1 MKNKKNRK
9 KNKLSLE
16 SILFESMMEGVM
28 ITDIDGII
36 EIVNPAFT
44 VITGYSNSESIGKK
58 SSFLKSDR
66 HDEKFFRNMWDSL
79 LAKGHWK
86 GNIWNRR
93 KNGEAYLTQ
102 LTITALKDSEN
113 KTIKYS
119 SVFHD
124 ITDVKQSEENLK
136 RQAHY
141 DALTGLPNR
150 PLFFDRLKEA
160 VARSH
165 RNKHKFAVMF
175 LDLDNFKNVND
186 VLGHAT
192 GDLLLKEAATRLMD
206 CIREVDTIARLGG
219 DEFIIILENLK
230 KELDAAAISRKIIGS
245 LSSPFSFKGEDLF
258 VSSSI
263 GISLYPADAT
273 TVEDLMKYAD
283 MAMYHAKELGRGN
296 YQFFTQTMND
306 NVLKR
311 LNLEKNLRNALA
323 MNEFIAHYQPIV
335 DLKNGQIVAMEAL
348 MRWQRPDGSLTSP
361 DNFIP
366 LAEETGLIVKLDEW
380 MLQKACDFARKLQK
394 TNSTM
399 PPVSVNVSVNLSAI
413 VLERKDL
420 AEMVG
425 KKVQEA
431 GLQPKHVKLE
441 VTESSVIRNIDLAIN
456 TLQKLLDVGFNISMD
471 DFGTG
476 YSSLSC
482 LKKLPINILKIDRSF
497 VVDLPSDPNARS
509 IAKAIITM
517 AHDMNIKVIAEGV
530 ENQAQL
536 DFFRTIGCDEIQ
548 GFFFSPPLPQD
559 KMEEMLEKGKTLF
572 LR

>member
-1 MKNKKNRK
+1 
-9 KNKLSLE
+9 
-16 SILFESMMEGVM
+16 
-28 ITDIDGII
+28 
-36 EIVNPAFT
+36 
-44 VITGYSNSESIGKK
+44 
-58 SSFLKSDR
+58 
-66 HDEKFFRNMWDSL
+66 
-79 LAKGHWK
+79 
-86 GNIWNRR
+86 
-93 KNGEAYLTQ
+93 
-102 LTITALKDSEN
+102 
-113 KTIKYS
+113 
-119 SVFHD
+119 
-124 ITDVKQSEENLK
+124 
-136 RQAHY
+136 
-141 DALTGLPNR
+141 
-150 PLFFDRLKEA
+150 
-160 VARSH
+160 
-165 RNKHKFAVMF
+165 
-175 LDLDNFKNVND
+175 
-186 VLGHAT
+186 
-192 GDLLLKEAATRLMD
+192 
-206 CIREVDTIARLGG
+206 
-219 DEFIIILENLK
+219 
-230 KELDAAAISRKIIGS
+230 
-245 LSSPFSFKGEDLF
+245 
-258 VSSSI
+258 
-263 GISLYPADAT
+263 
-273 TVEDLMKYAD
+273 
-283 MAMYHAKELGRGN
+283 
-296 YQFFTQTMND
+296 
-306 NVLKR
+306 
-311 LNLEKNLRNALA
+311 
-323 MNEFIAHYQPIV
+323 
-335 DLKNGQIVAMEAL
+335 
-348 MRWQRPDGSLTSP
+348 
-361 DNFIP
+361 
-366 LAEETGLIVKLDEW
+366 
-380 MLQKACDFARKLQK
+380 
-394 TNSTM
+394 M